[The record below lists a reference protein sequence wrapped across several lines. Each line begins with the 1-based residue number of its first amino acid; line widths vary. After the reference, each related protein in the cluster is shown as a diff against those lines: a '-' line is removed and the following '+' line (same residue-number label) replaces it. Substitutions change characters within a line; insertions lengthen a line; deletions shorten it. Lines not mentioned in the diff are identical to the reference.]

1 MRLVSLIT
9 DFGTGDHEAG
19 VLKGVVWKIAPEAK
33 IVDLS
38 HDIQPQNVM
47 EGAVILWRN
56 VFYFPADTVHVGV
69 IDPGVGTERRAI
81 AGRLGDQY
89 FVGPDNGL
97 FSMAQTITA

>member
-38 HDIQPQNVM
+38 HDIQPQNPSS
-47 EGAVILWRN
+47 APR
-56 VFYFPADTVHVGV
+56 PA
-69 IDPGVGTERRAI
+69 PGH
-81 AGRLGDQY
+81 
-89 FVGPDNGL
+89 
-97 FSMAQTITA
+97 